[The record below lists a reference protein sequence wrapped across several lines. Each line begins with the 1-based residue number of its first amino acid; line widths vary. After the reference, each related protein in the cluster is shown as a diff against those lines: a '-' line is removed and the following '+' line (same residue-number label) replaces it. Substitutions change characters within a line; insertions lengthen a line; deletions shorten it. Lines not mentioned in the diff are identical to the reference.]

1 MVSVKA
7 QGKADVGE
15 VKQLNDSD
23 DDGVVHP
30 VVPPVAGLEQ
40 DAYVDVTIRP
50 ADLWTGGL
58 YIEGCAIIRDQV
70 VARLGLEYAGLR
82 VGKSP
87 VGAAGEN
94 FTCRGKAGLVC
105 GLLEGGYG
113 EADWVGLGFK
123 IEP

>member
-7 QGKADVGE
+7 EGKADVGE
-15 VKQLNDSD
+15 VKQLDNSD

-30 VVPPVAGLEQ
+30 VVPPIAGLEL

-82 VGKSP
+82 VGKTP
-87 VGAAGEN
+87 VSAAGVN
-94 FTCRGKAGLVC
+94 FTCRGRVGLVC
-105 GLLEGGYG
+105 GLLEGRYVR
-113 EADWVGLGFK
+113 ADRVGLGFNN
-123 IEP
+123 EP